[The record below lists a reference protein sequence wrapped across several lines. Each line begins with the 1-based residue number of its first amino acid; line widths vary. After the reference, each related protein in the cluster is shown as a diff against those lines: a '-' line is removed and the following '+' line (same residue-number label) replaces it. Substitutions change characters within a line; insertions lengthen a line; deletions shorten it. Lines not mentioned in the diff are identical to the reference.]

1 MESCNLHGPPA
12 MSERQFQHIKA
23 TTEQGCLV
31 LTLLHAHLRGDPLA
45 EEIRK
50 EFLAAQNCPEGSKV
64 VIDFRFVES
73 FTTALFRPLLSLLRK
88 LHEANGRMV
97 LCNLRPFVA
106 EVFHATRMTTTS
118 GAVHAPFIEAAD
130 LSAAVA
136 VLIQP

>member
-1 MESCNLHGPPA
+1 
-12 MSERQFQHIKA
+12 MSERQYQHIKA

-31 LTLLHAHLRGDPLA
+31 LTLLHANLRGDPLA

-50 EFLAAQNCPEGSKV
+50 EIMDALNCPEGGKV

-88 LHEANGRMV
+88 LHETKGRMV
-97 LCNLRPFVA
+97 LCNLRSFVA

-118 GAVHAPFIEAAD
+118 GSQHAPFTEATD
-130 LSAAVA
+130 LAAAVA
-136 VLIQP
+136 LLNQT

>member
-1 MESCNLHGPPA
+1 
-12 MSERQFQHIKA
+12 MSERQYQHIKV

-50 EFLAAQNCPEGSKV
+50 EFLDAQDCPEGNKV
-64 VIDFRFVES
+64 VVDFRFVES

-88 LHEANGRMV
+88 LHETKGRLV

-118 GAVHAPFIEAAD
+118 GSAHAPFLEATD
-130 LSAAVA
+130 LAAAVA
-136 VLIQP
+136 LLNQP